1 MANAT
6 QLKFGYP
13 EGLIAEYAHWC
24 VLLRPAQATLGA
36 LVLVCKDE
44 ANAFSDISGAA
55 FSELQRAVSDIE
67 TALKAFRPYDK
78 INYLMLMMVDP
89 DVHFHVLPR
98 YAGTQSFA
106 SGSYPDPGWPGPP
119 DISQAVTPPA
129 EDFAALIA
137 AIKAVW
143 PADQGAVS

>member
-6 QLKFGYP
+6 LDKFGYP
-13 EGLIAEYAHWC
+13 DTLLREYEHWC

-44 ANAFSDISGAA
+44 ARALPQISAAA
-55 FSELQRAVSDIE
+55 FAELKLAAGELERAL
-67 TALKAFRPYDK
+67 AQFRRYDR

-98 YAGTQSFA
+98 YAAAQSFEGL
-106 SGSYPDPGWPGPP
+106 SFPDPGWPGVPNLAA
-119 DISQAVTPPA
+119 AVAPGPEA
-129 EDFAALIA
+129 RAKLLA
-137 AIKAVW
+137 AIAAVW
-143 PADQGAVS
+143 PA